1 MGKSSRCESIVIQF
15 LSTTSWASEVSK
27 KEGPFEKSS
36 YHTAI
41 YVLLWN
47 MQKVDDHFSGPKAAV
62 EIEERERS
70 PAPATTTAD
79 EGYTFKAIDI
89 QAAQKASS

>member
-1 MGKSSRCESIVIQF
+1 MRKHRHSIS
-15 LSTTSWASEVSK
+15 LSNELSFR
-27 KEGPFEKSS
+27 GFFEWK
-36 YHTAI
+36 
-41 YVLLWN
+41 VKLLNCYLVWN

-70 PAPATTTAD
+70 PAPATATAD

>member
-1 MGKSSRCESIVIQF
+1 
-15 LSTTSWASEVSK
+15 
-27 KEGPFEKSS
+27 
-36 YHTAI
+36 
-41 YVLLWN
+41 

-62 EIEERERS
+62 EIEERERN
-70 PAPATTTAD
+70 PAPATATAD